1 MHILGTHVTCV
12 VLFIAGKR
20 DTAFTTMSEIRS
32 HPSFPVLHDDIIP
45 EPYNLDDQL
54 KVIDKHHR
62 RQRRMSPCCDDRYV
76 LFILDTSGS
85 IRSPIFAKMVKSLSD
100 LVPLFCKNTRIAAM
114 TFGSHIYH
122 EFCFNC
128 FENDDVFRSK
138 LKKAVS
144 SIPFHSGSTHTG
156 RALKCACDEILT
168 TACGLP
174 SEQDYK
180 ECPAPIDV
188 VVLTDGRSNGPLD
201 VCQTAKCLHDQT
213 VYDINTFAIGVN
225 NFDQAELNCIVDQ
238 NDLNVDNIFYIDDF
252 TELSTL
258 IQEIVTFLST
268 PGPGGAYRTCF
279 NPNRL
284 L

>member
-1 MHILGTHVTCV
+1 MLFN
-12 VLFIAGKR
+12 VLIEGKR
-20 DTAFTTMSEIRS
+20 DTVFSTMSELHS
-32 HPSFPVLHDDIIP
+32 HASFPVLQDDITP
-45 EPYNLDDQL
+45 EPFNLDDQL
-54 KVIDKHHR
+54 KAIDKHHR

-85 IRSPIFAKMVKSLSD
+85 IGSKIFTDMVDSLSQ

-114 TFGSHIYH
+114 TFGTHIYH

-128 FENDDVFRSK
+128 FENDDVFRTK
-138 LKKAVS
+138 LKDAVS
-144 SIPFHSGSTHTG
+144 SIPYHGGYTHTG
-156 RALKCACDEILT
+156 RAIKCACDEILS

-174 SEQDYK
+174 GEAEYK

-188 VVLTDGRSNGPLD
+188 VVLTDGHSNGPLD

-213 VYDINTFAIGVN
+213 LYDINTFAIGVD
-225 NFDQAELNCIVDQ
+225 NFDQAELDCIVDQ
-238 NDLNVDNIFYIDDF
+238 NDLNVNNIFYIDNF
-252 TELSTL
+252 TELDTL
-258 IQEIVTFLST
+258 IQEIVAYLST
-268 PGPGGAYRTCF
+268 PGPSGAYRTCY

>member
-1 MHILGTHVTCV
+1 M
-12 VLFIAGKR
+12 LFLFKAGKR
-20 DTAFTTMSEIRS
+20 DAVFATMSEIHP
-32 HPSFPVLHDDIIP
+32 HPSLPVLHDSIIP
-45 EPYNLDDQL
+45 EPYSLDDQL

-85 IRSPIFAKMVKSLSD
+85 IGAPVFADMVKNLSA

-114 TFGSHIYH
+114 TFGTDIYH

-128 FENDDVFRSK
+128 FNNDDDLRNK
-138 LKKAVS
+138 LKEAVS
-144 SIPFHSGSTHTG
+144 SIPYHGGGTHAG

-188 VVLTDGRSNGPLD
+188 VVLTDGQSNGPLD
-201 VCQTAKCLHDQT
+201 VCQTAKCLHDHT
-213 VYDINTFAIGVN
+213 VYDINTFAIGVDILN
-225 NFDQAELNCIVDQ
+225 QAKLDCIVDKD
-238 NDLNVDNIFYIDDF
+238 NLNVDNIFYIKDF
-252 TELSTL
+252 KELSTL
-258 IQEIVTFLST
+258 IQEIVTYLLT
-268 PGPGGAYRTCF
+268 PKPGGAYRTCY
-279 NPNRL
+279 NPN
-284 L
+284 